1 MSSFTK
7 LNVVVTTF
15 FCNYYDTMLDRSG
28 GPYSS
33 FSQSNEPGDK
43 KKLYNR
49 SYLLNQ
55 TTSSPVNK
63 ENNVE
68 LLLIIEDQKKNEM
81 SESIVVNNKTY
92 FFFMCSSNQIHDIT
106 KFCCPE
112 SDESILG
119 FDTTFNFA

>member
-1 MSSFTK
+1 
-7 LNVVVTTF
+7 
-15 FCNYYDTMLDRSG
+15 MLDRSG

-33 FSQSNEPGDK
+33 FSQSNQPGSK
-43 KKLYNR
+43 KKLHNR

-68 LLLIIEDQKKNEM
+68 LLLIIEDQKKNGM
-81 SESIVVNNKTY
+81 IESIVVNNKAY
-92 FFFMCSSNQIHDIT
+92 FVFMCSSNQIQDIT

-112 SDESILG
+112 SDESILS